1 LSPPGILHIV
11 RIYLGLAALFL
22 GMMQARVAWRG
33 LRGLSLTRGHRVL
46 GSLLGVALIGGGLV
60 LAAARPLAVV
70 ALCALPAAVAAMLL
84 LAALSSWINRDLH
97 PPDARMPGPDD
108 PWTCERAWFSD
119 GGLYTAA
126 LYLRPSRP
134 SGAAV
139 CWVHGTGDGKAHYKW
154 SIARA
159 LTRRGIGVLTFDL
172 PGHGEH
178 PRAFSLPGALTAV
191 PAALDYLAGRPDVD
205 AGRVGLM
212 GVSLGGALA
221 IRALAE
227 AGPSGPG
234 PAAVCLLQTPC
245 ALWLSLGLYAREALG
260 VAALPALALFAD
272 TSVANLLQAYRSH
285 PRARF
290 AQPIEWIFDDLAPAR
305 YVAQLPRVP
314 LLFVYGRRDHVA
326 PSHHGRRLYARA
338 RGAKEWQLVRGA
350 SHLSL
355 IFAEETAQRVG
366 EWFARRL
373 GLSADAAA
381 GEQETH
387 PDPPQ

>member
-1 LSPPGILHIV
+1 MSPPGILHIV

-46 GSLLGVALIGGGLV
+46 GSLLGAALIAGGLL
-60 LAAARPLAVV
+60 LAVARPLTVV
-70 ALCALPAAVAAMLL
+70 ALCALPAAVTAMLL

-97 PPDARMPGPDD
+97 PPDARTPGPDD

-119 GGLYTAA
+119 GGLHRPA
-126 LYLRPSRP
+126 LYLRPFRP

-178 PRAFSLPGALTAV
+178 PRPFSLPGALTVV

-260 VAALPALALFAD
+260 VAALPALALFVD
-272 TSVANLLQAYRSH
+272 TSVANLLQCYRSH

-305 YVAQLPRVP
+305 YVARLPRVP
-314 LLFVYGRRDHVA
+314 LLFVYGRRDAIA
-326 PSHHGRRLYARA
+326 PPHHGRRLYARA
-338 RGAKEWQLVRGA
+338 KGDKEWQLVRGA

-355 IFAEETAQRVG
+355 IFAEETAKRVG

-381 GEQETH
+381 GEQETY